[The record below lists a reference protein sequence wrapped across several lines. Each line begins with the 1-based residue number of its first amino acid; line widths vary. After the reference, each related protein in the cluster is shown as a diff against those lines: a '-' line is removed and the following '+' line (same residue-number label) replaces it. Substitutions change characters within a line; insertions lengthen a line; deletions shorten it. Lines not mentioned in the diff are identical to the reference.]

1 MSCNFWAP
9 MYLAINTH
17 YMCNFKRP
25 RIISCEAQGQL
36 PTPAP
41 VVCCLRP
48 CPLQT
53 AKDCYLGGNEGPC
66 GEKTASADGGRSR
79 GAWVPRGEAGEW
91 GSEGGPGVPGA
102 RMLGRG
108 SQEPLR
114 ADDCP
119 VTAHHFPRQFLF
131 LSSYFK
137 NMVHVEGEEVLLLTA

>member
-1 MSCNFWAP
+1 M
-9 MYLAINTH
+9 
-17 YMCNFKRP
+17 
-25 RIISCEAQGQL
+25 
-36 PTPAP
+36 
-41 VVCCLRP
+41 
-48 CPLQT
+48 
-53 AKDCYLGGNEGPC
+53 
-66 GEKTASADGGRSR
+66 
-79 GAWVPRGEAGEW
+79 PRGEAGEW